1 MYRQENFA
9 NGRGAKTPLDKAN
22 RQSTDWE
29 KPEYLICLTKDLYS
43 EYIKHS
49 YNSIDNSLKNGQET
63 ILWNKY

>member
-29 KPEYLICLTKDLYS
+29 KTRILNMSDEGFVFRIHKAFLQFNRQLT
-43 EYIKHS
+43 
-49 YNSIDNSLKNGQET
+49 
-63 ILWNKY
+63 

>member
-1 MYRQENFA
+1 MVEEQKPLWTKQIGKVQT
-9 NGRGAKTPLDKAN
+9 GR
-22 RQSTDWE
+22 

-63 ILWNKY
+63 ILWNK

>member
-1 MYRQENFA
+1 MVDEQKPLWTKQIGKVQT
-9 NGRGAKTPLDKAN
+9 GR
-22 RQSTDWE
+22 
-29 KPEYLICLTKDLYS
+29 KPEYLSLTKDLYS